1 MGFSGD
7 HKGSDHAEPPVL
19 PEDSS
24 METEPWGFRRLY
36 AAAPIVC
43 AIVLAGA
50 VSLLIWQVLLPNA
63 NANPQVSASA
73 GIDLSNCSPTSEQC
87 FDTGWQPV
95 SNKISSIYFYR
106 HRLGATPRIISAW
119 FSPTVDGRQAYSL
132 AQTFPG
138 PSVGNPITLEA
149 RPDMVLVHTW
159 KGAPIHGVYDGK
171 TEKWTTYAEGFY
183 RIVAIK

>member
-1 MGFSGD
+1 MNFSTGRESNRSVSPPLPTD
-7 HKGSDHAEPPVL
+7 DPAEAEPQIL
-19 PEDSS
+19 
-24 METEPWGFRRLY
+24 RRRY
-36 AAAPIVC
+36 AATPIVS
-43 AIVLAGA
+43 AIALAG
-50 VSLLIWQVLLPNA
+50 VVCLFVWQIIFPNA
-63 NANPQVSASA
+63 NATVSGST
-73 GIDLSNCSPTSEQC
+73 GFDLLNCSPTSERC

-95 SNKISSIYFYR
+95 SNKTSSIYFYR

-119 FSPTVDGRQAYSL
+119 FSPTAEGREAYSL
-132 AQTFPG
+132 AQSFPG

-149 RPDMVLVHTW
+149 RPDMVLIHTW